1 VNIDLLEKRENQINC
16 DCNQHADLTNYTL
29 TDIDVKNSIM
39 IRRVQIKGKSYLAI
53 LYDQI
58 ALSAPELE

>member
-1 VNIDLLEKRENQINC
+1 VLTVNIDLLDKRENQINC

-39 IRRVQIKGKSYLAI
+39 IRRVRI
-53 LYDQI
+53 
-58 ALSAPELE
+58 